1 MIGTPPSTSPRQ
13 APHGLR
19 LPVQL
24 RPMASTSRPSPPQA
38 PQARAPDATS
48 QQVGQGQPQPTLLLS
63 VWGCEWGPTPLSS
76 DTLPH
81 PIRAGEDASSIS
93 LPGGTPG
100 WLWNLRP
107 GSRGRGPASTRRLGP
122 APATSG
128 RAGTPCHLQSPPAAN
143 LRLNSM
149 HAPTRRHVGPQR
161 PPAPRPGAH
170 NHAGRPGPT
179 SSSPG
184 RHARLIDD
192 SCPARSPNPQAD

>member
-107 GSRGRGPASTRRLGP
+107 GSRGRGPAATRHSDPRRQLL
-122 APATSG
+122 G
-128 RAGTPCHLQSPPAAN
+128 RAGTTRYIQPPPAAGLRSN
-143 LRLNSM
+143 LKSPHRMPRGPALAT
-149 HAPTRRHVGPQR
+149 HAKAQRTTTCGPIGTHFTQFGLDAWFADG
-161 PPAPRPGAH
+161 PAERGH
-170 NHAGRPGPT
+170 
-179 SSSPG
+179 
-184 RHARLIDD
+184 
-192 SCPARSPNPQAD
+192 